1 MCWAGWLGV
10 VTATA
15 ALIVVLEEAAPQSLS
30 FFVGLT
36 RLHAKRY
43 DMPTWHTCKLSFE
56 AILHQYFATRL
67 SLV

>member
-30 FFVGLT
+30 FFLGLT
-36 RLHAKRY
+36 RSHAKGY
-43 DMPTWHTCKLSFE
+43 VMPTWHTYAHKLKQKKTC
-56 AILHQYFATRL
+56 ILGTFL
-67 SLV
+67 I

>member
-43 DMPTWHTCKLSFE
+43 AMPTWHTYAHNLKRNFKP
-56 AILHQYFATRL
+56 FN
-67 SLV
+67 